1 MPGPSVRFWRDTVR
15 SSSPVE
21 TGNSPGL
28 LLMEWAGVD
37 YYALRCAMWPDV
49 GCLGQREYRDTT
61 GQQSRSTGLQMA
73 LTEALLFA
81 SPPAPLDMGAK
92 TPPAG
97 RRVAHKRRSVAWECR
112 GTAPHQRTA
121 KGQKIPTPLRGGNH
135 GRLFFSAS

>member
-1 MPGPSVRFWRDTVR
+1 
-15 SSSPVE
+15 
-21 TGNSPGL
+21 
-28 LLMEWAGVD
+28 MELAGVD

-97 RRVAHKRRSVAWECR
+97 RRVVHKRREAAGGCR
-112 GTAPHQRTA
+112 DMDAQDERTIDRKKPAPGCPGA
-121 KGQKIPTPLRGGNH
+121 GGGMLISLRA
-135 GRLFFSAS
+135 RK